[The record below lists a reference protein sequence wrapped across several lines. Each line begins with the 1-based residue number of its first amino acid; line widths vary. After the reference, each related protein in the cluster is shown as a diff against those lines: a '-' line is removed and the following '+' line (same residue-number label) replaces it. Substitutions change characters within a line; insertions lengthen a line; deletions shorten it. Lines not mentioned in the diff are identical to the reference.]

1 MLEKPPGENSSK
13 ENEED
18 KPYIYIYDI
27 RETAYDAR
35 MDWQM
40 LKRGRIVILE
50 VFRFATLDS
59 MVDV

>member
-18 KPYIYIYDI
+18 KPYIYDI

-35 MDWQM
+35 YG
-40 LKRGRIVILE
+40 LANVE
-50 VFRFATLDS
+50 AE
-59 MVDV
+59 DVSWFWKFSGLPL